1 MEMRYTQ
8 SFLRDLRKLQ
18 PANYQQIYDFVFV
31 DFTKNLPLHSL
42 PELRQLDSEGIFY
55 RFTFKGYLI
64 GIEIKGEIVKFLRV
78 IAMPDV

>member
-8 SFLRDLRKLQ
+8 SFLTDLRKLQ
-18 PANYQQIYDFVFV
+18 PANYQRLYNFVFV

-42 PELRQLDSEGIFY
+42 PVLRQLDSEGIFY
-55 RFTFKGYLI
+55 RFTFEGYLI